1 MVATSLNN
9 SICLKTKNKT
19 PIQIT
24 PTPNTVQYCYE
35 KQGIQHIIYG
45 TGCSEVHVAYAHLG
59 LSASKT

>member
-9 SICLKTKNKT
+9 NISLKNKT
-19 PIQIT
+19 KTPTQIT
-24 PTPNTVQYCYE
+24 PTSNTVQYCYQ